1 MRNPVNYDRL
11 MLKASKYIK
20 QSETLPMQKLILA
33 SASPRRSTMLRE
45 MKIAFDI
52 VPSSFIEPP
61 HINGQSPRNYVKTN
75 ARGKALQVAANLS
88 EGIVIGAD
96 TVVVHCGR
104 VLGKPA
110 SMDEALRFLHM
121 LNGGTHEV
129 LSGVCINDAHSGRIL
144 VEAEKTKV
152 TFRNLSAHA
161 IESYLQRI
169 NPLDKAGAYAIQ
181 GYGSLIVERITG
193 CYYNVVG
200 FPLARIEKMLMH
212 WNISLFDYMSSPVE
226 KHVD

>member
-1 MRNPVNYDRL
+1 MNYDRL

-181 GYGSLIVERITG
+181 AYGSLIVERITG

-200 FPLARIEKMLMH
+200 FPLARIEKMLMQ
-212 WNISLFDYMSSPVE
+212 WGYSLFDYMLPI
-226 KHVD
+226 KAQTD